1 MASDHPQCKPNTK
14 VDISNYKGHGLKIG
28 FKTIGNQVKVIL

>member
-1 MASDHPQCKPNTK
+1 MASGHPQAKANTK

-28 FKTIGNQVKVIL
+28 FSNQNYSLQVIP